1 MKISKIT
8 AARLFNTGNYEHVRY
23 ELTVDVSES
32 ESASDAIVG
41 LERIME
47 GLRPIRNV
55 KTDQEIKLL
64 ESQIERMLTMPAV
77 EWERQYKHYTGTP
90 TEIIERHRKS
100 LDEEIEKASKA
111 KDVAKRAREL
121 LDDIGG
127 ASKWTDAKLDWDD
140 EDNDSHHL

>member
-1 MKISKIT
+1 
-8 AARLFNTGNYEHVRY
+8 
-23 ELTVDVSES
+23 
-32 ESASDAIVG
+32 
-41 LERIME
+41 
-47 GLRPIRNV
+47 
-55 KTDQEIKLL
+55 
-64 ESQIERMLTMPAV
+64 MLTMPAV
-77 EWERQYKHYTGTP
+77 EWELQYKHYTGTP